1 MTKNIN
7 RKYGW
12 WRGRQW
18 IHLAILFLIVEFR
31 CFLDFSFRIAHLS
44 DFFLKWHPS
53 IFIHCDVG
61 WKHCEEE
68 ESGKGLKNVVELDK
82 NETRISLWKE
92 RPNGIGSWKCQENDE
107 VEGFLEKEGN
117 VTTVSFHVKWKEIVS
132 SATMTWVEVWGKGSI
147 KRKERM
153 MFPVNLIRFALIL
166 AMHSYSGRERSRSNQ
181 DLFPSVKD
189 NRTVVVRKSFGGG
202 LNTFCLHWQ
211 DSGEN
216 CHNLLSYSRRRV
228 NAEVLAK
235 WLIADPCATTTS
247 TGDWRLR
254 GQGIH
259 MNSEWKY
266 NWR

>member
-1 MTKNIN
+1 MLVGSIG
-7 RKYGW
+7 RK
-12 WRGRQW
+12 RR
-18 IHLAILFLIVEFR
+18 A
-31 CFLDFSFRIAHLS
+31 A
-44 DFFLKWHPS
+44 K
-53 IFIHCDVG
+53 G
-61 WKHCEEE
+61 WKM
-68 ESGKGLKNVVELDK
+68 SLNWTR
-82 NETRISLWKE
+82 TRISLWKE

-132 SATMTWVEVWGKGSI
+132 RATMTWVEVWGKGSI

-166 AMHSYSGRERSRSNQ
+166 AMQSYSGRERSRSNQ
-181 DLFPSVKD
+181 DLFPSVKN

-247 TGDWRLR
+247 TRDWRLLD
-254 GQGIH
+254 QGIH
-259 MNSEWKY
+259 MNSEWIVVGDSVAFRWNFVLVCCSAIRSSLCQY
-266 NWR
+266 VCLSVSWEIAHELCIAAELLPNSQGYRSELWS